1 MLTDLLIILGCLSA
15 LAGGAIVLFAQQ
27 TSRNLLGLFVTAF
40 SVGILIILLGSPFI
54 GMVQLIIYAGAIVM
68 LFLFVIRYFAY
79 PDRINRIPWLIP
91 AAVIVIPILI
101 FQLVLPMSGLI
112 SQGTMMP
119 WNNPPDT
126 ADLGQQLFM
135 KYLYPFELISV
146 LLLVA
151 VIGAIYMAREDMSG
165 ENSGENE

>member
-1 MLTDLLIILGCLSA
+1 LLTDLLIILGCLSA
-15 LAGGAIVLFAQQ
+15 LAGGAIVLFAPQ

-40 SVGILIILLGSPFI
+40 SVGVLIILMGSPFV

-79 PDRINRIPWLIP
+79 PDRTNRIPWLIP
-91 AAVIVIPILI
+91 AVVIAIPILI
-101 FQLVLPMSGLI
+101 FQLVLPLSGLI
-112 SQGTMMP
+112 GQRSFLP

-126 ADLGQQLFM
+126 AELGQRLFM
-135 KYLYPFELISV
+135 QYLYPFELISV

-151 VIGAIYMAREDMSG
+151 VVGAIFMAREDTLS
-165 ENSGENE
+165 ETPRENE